1 MLDLIKKEEVE
12 KIIKPVPAFLK
23 AAKEIKIKTLV
34 DFEKASG
41 GLIKITAEE
50 KRIKGELKSVVG
62 PIEESVKKVKG
73 WFKPALDTLG
83 EAGDLLRD
91 KIGAYQTEINDKAKA
106 KKEEIAEKVNSGEIS
121 AEKAGSQIA
130 KVEAKA
136 ENKVFNGNGSVS
148 FTTHRFVKVVDLK
161 LVPVEYLM
169 PDMVK
174 INKAILD
181 EGKEIAGCSLVV
193 EQRPIVKTK

>member
-1 MLDLIKKEEVE
+1 MLDLIKKEDVE

-23 AAKEIKIKTLV
+23 AAKEIKIKSLV

-62 PIEESVKKVKG
+62 PIKESIKKVEN
-73 WFKPALDTLG
+73 WFKPALDILG
-83 EAGDLLRD
+83 EAGDILRD
-91 KIGAYQTEINDKAKA
+91 KIGAYQTEVDEKAA
-106 KKEEIAEKVNSGEIS
+106 QKKEEIAEKVNSGEIS
-121 AEKAGSQIA
+121 AEKAGNQIA

-136 ENKVFNGNGSVS
+136 ENKVFNSNGSVS

-161 LVPVEYLM
+161 LVPVDFLLPNM
-169 PDMVK
+169 PM
-174 INKAILD
+174 INRSMLD
-181 EGKEIAGCSLVV
+181 EGVEVAGCEIVV